1 MICYILHVKKTYSY
15 DIIQIGLTNI
25 KFNYNTQNYAST
37 HTWTKPKSTNSAIQ
51 TPPTTIHL
59 LIMHKGLSL
68 QQILHMDT

>member
-37 HTWTKPKSTNSAIQ
+37 HT
-51 TPPTTIHL
+51 
-59 LIMHKGLSL
+59 
-68 QQILHMDT
+68 